1 MADAPNDDAL
11 RRLLQQLIFGFFPSA
26 VLSVAARLRIPDL
39 VAAGPKSSDELAV
52 ETATH
57 PPSLYRLL
65 RALAYL
71 GILAETEPGRFG
83 LTDLGALLRSDVPD
97 SMWATTQL
105 FCGEGVWRSWG
116 DLMAGVQTGKPSF
129 ERGIGLDPFAEFA
142 ENVEAS
148 KNFNQAMSE
157 GTRREAPGIIES
169 YDFEQFRTLVDVGG
183 GDGTLLAAIVAA
195 TPGLQGILFDTAA
208 GAAEAQGRRGAAGV
222 DDRCQI
228 VEGDFFES
236 VPDGADA
243 YIMKSVIHD
252 WDDDRC
258 VTILENCRRAMTN
271 GGKVLI
277 VEPVLPPVVKPSF
290 ARLGVV
296 MSDLNML
303 LNTGGRERTE
313 DEFASI
319 LRSADLQ
326 LTNVFRVPKPS
337 TMSVIESVAAS

>member
-1 MADAPNDDAL
+1 MADTADDTR

-39 VAAGPKSSDELAV
+39 VADGARSSEELA
-52 ETATH
+52 EATSTH
-57 PPSLYRLL
+57 APSLYRLL

-71 GILAETEPGRFG
+71 GILEETEPRRFG
-83 LTDLGALLRSDVPD
+83 LTDLGELLRSDVPD
-97 SMWATTQL
+97 SMWATTLL

-129 ERGIGLDPFAEFA
+129 DRGIGLDPFAEFA
-142 ENVEAS
+142 ENPEAS
-148 KNFNQAMSE
+148 KHFNLAMSE
-157 GTRREAPGIIES
+157 GTRQEAPGIVAS
-169 YDFEQFRTLVDVGG
+169 YDFSRFRALVDVGG
-183 GDGTLLAAIVAA
+183 GDGTLLAAILAA
-195 TPGLQGILFDTAA
+195 TPGLQGVLFDTAP
-208 GAAEAQGRRGAAGV
+208 GLAEARDRLGAAGV
-222 DDRCQI
+222 EDRCE
-228 VEGDFFES
+228 VVDGDFFES
-236 VPDGADA
+236 VPEGADA

-252 WDDDRC
+252 WDDERC
-258 VTILENCRRAMTN
+258 VTILENCRRAMKA

-313 DEFASI
+313 DEFAAL
-319 LRSADLQ
+319 LRTAGLE
-326 LTNVFRVPKPS
+326 LANVFRVPKPS
-337 TMSVIESVAAS
+337 VMSVIEGAGA

>member
-1 MADAPNDDAL
+1 MTEDTTRDEL
-11 RRLLQQLIFGFFPSA
+11 RPLLQQLIFGFFPSA
-26 VLSVAARLRIPDL
+26 VLSVAVRLRIPDL
-39 VAAGPKSSDELAV
+39 VADGAKSSEHLAA
-52 ETATH
+52 ATSTH
-57 PPSLYRLL
+57 EPSLFRLL

-71 GILAETEPGRFG
+71 GILEATEPKRFG

-142 ENVEAS
+142 ENAEAS

-157 GTRREAPGIIES
+157 GTRREAPAIIES
-169 YDFEQFRTLVDVGG
+169 YDFSQFRTLVDVGG
-183 GDGTLLAAIVAA
+183 GDGTLLAAILAA
-195 TPGLQGILFDTAA
+195 TPGLQGMVFDTPA
-208 GAAEAQGRRGAAGV
+208 GLAEAHIRLADAGV
-222 DDRCQI
+222 DDRCQLAD
-228 VEGDFFES
+228 GDFFES
-236 VPDGADA
+236 VPHGADA

-252 WDDDRC
+252 WDDERC
-258 VTILENCRRAMTN
+258 VTILQNCRRAMDA

-313 DEFASI
+313 DEFASL
-319 LRSADLQ
+319 LRSAGLE
-326 LTNVFRVPKPS
+326 LNAVVRLPKPS
-337 TMSVIESVAAS
+337 TTNIIESAAGA